1 MVKKFIDFLR
11 MDWGEDDVWVKRTI
25 TTDMKLLSAHNYNL
39 LMGESGPQ
47 DLAVAY
53 HEYDGKGI
61 LFLPDY
67 EEYTVAIYA
76 CDVDGSTLSIDEL
89 KEGIKSG
96 LKDGDALWEITSGS
110 GYEQLVSEE
119 EAKQFGFSEEDWKDI
134 DNRYDDLMNALDF
147 HTFEVD
153 VHGTVID

>member
-1 MVKKFIDFLR
+1 MVKKFIDSLR
-11 MDWGEDDVWVKRTI
+11 MDWDEDDVWVKRTI
-25 TTDMKLLSAHNYNL
+25 TADMKLMSAHDYNM
-39 LMGESGPQ
+39 LMGESDPQ

-67 EEYTVAIYA
+67 EEYTLAIYA
-76 CDVDGSTLSIDEL
+76 GDADGSTLSLDEL

-96 LKDGDALWEITSGS
+96 LEDGDAFWEIAG
-110 GYEQLVSEE
+110 GYEQLISGE

-134 DNRYDDLMNALDF
+134 DNRYDDLVNALDF
-147 HTFEVD
+147 HTIETD
-153 VHGTVID
+153 VHGNVVG